1 MVTDTN
7 KLVIHGVPASQP
19 SRTVYWTCLIK
30 GLPFEL
36 NLGAGNRTD
45 YYQSEAFLALNPV
58 GGFPTIEDGEV
69 VLSQMPAILMYL
81 CEKYG
86 WQDLYPKDFLIRSR
100 INEYLFNH
108 VTFTRLATLKLMAP
122 HVTVALEGGGPGD
135 PATAYDTT
143 LREMINSAMADP
155 KMLENGRRTVR
166 RMIQVIEDHW
176 LGPETPYLFNQTAP
190 TIADIACYGEVP
202 QLQWANILD
211 YSDFPKLTAWMA
223 EMRNVPHHDLVHRYN
238 LELGDVRTQPNT
250 MDRFMSASMAAVQ
263 ALAEIEEVSIS
274 FAQ

>member
-1 MVTDTN
+1 MTD
-7 KLVIHGVPASQP
+7 KLIIHGVPGSQP

-45 YYQSEAFLALNPV
+45 YYQSDPFLALNPV
-58 GGFPTIEDGEV
+58 GAFPVIEDGDFI
-69 VLSQMPAILMYL
+69 LSQMPAILIYL
-81 CEKYG
+81 CDKHG
-86 WQDLYPKDFLIRSR
+86 WNDLYPTEPLIRSR

-108 VTFTRLATLKLMAP
+108 ITFTRLATLKLMAP

-135 PATAYDTT
+135 SAAAFDPT

-155 KMLENGRRTVR
+155 KMLENGRRTVG
-166 RMIQVIEDHW
+166 RMVWIIENSF
-176 LGPETPYLFNQTAP
+176 LGSNTPFLFDQEAP
-190 TIADIACYGEVP
+190 TIADIACYGELP
-202 QLQWANILD
+202 QLKWANIF
-211 YSDFPKLTAWMA
+211 DFRVYPKLTNWMSA
-223 EMRNVPHHDLVHRYN
+223 METVPHHNLVHRYN
-238 LELGDVRTQPNT
+238 FELGDVRTQPNT

-263 ALAEIEEVSIS
+263 AMGEIEGVSIS